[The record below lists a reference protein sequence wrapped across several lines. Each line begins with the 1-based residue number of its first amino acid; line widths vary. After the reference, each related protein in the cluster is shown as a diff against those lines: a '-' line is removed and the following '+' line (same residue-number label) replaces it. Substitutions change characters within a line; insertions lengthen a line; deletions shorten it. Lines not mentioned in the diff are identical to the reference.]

1 MEGFRRSQAKTH
13 ICSLLLNYRDSVWLQ
28 LQRSMFV
35 GNNVGPG
42 SRLTLE
48 AGRTGT
54 RISAGKVQVRWQD
67 GTDLAQ
73 RILRCR
79 QLQMRCDNAVTIET
93 LINEV
98 RSYDR
103 MSADA

>member
-1 MEGFRRSQAKTH
+1 
-13 ICSLLLNYRDSVWLQ
+13 
-28 LQRSMFV
+28 MFV
-35 GNNVGPG
+35 GNNLGPG
-42 SRLTLE
+42 TRLTLE

-67 GTDLAQ
+67 GADLAQ

-79 QLQMRCDNAVTIET
+79 HLQLRCNNAVEIET

-98 RSYDR
+98 RSNAR
-103 MSADA
+103 LSAGA